1 MKKIIILTVIL
12 ILAVKSLYSQNSI
25 DPPRLPDT
33 VQFNPTT
40 IHIVNFNNPTI
51 FRKNTS
57 DFQICWNYGEDGRQL
72 DKLMSIKGYL
82 HNFYLVEI

>member
-1 MKKIIILTVIL
+1 MRKKILLLVISFL
-12 ILAVKSLYSQNSI
+12 GLNNLYSQNSI

-51 FRKNTS
+51 FRKNTT
-57 DFQICWNYGEDGRQL
+57 DFQICWNYGEL
-72 DKLMSIKGYL
+72 K
-82 HNFYLVEI
+82 